1 MTAKKFHSTSV
12 VIEDFGILIKGQSG
26 SGKSDLALRLIDSGA
41 TLISDDL
48 TICKKI
54 GDYLYLYPHSKT
66 KGLLEV
72 REIGIMTVPYVENI
86 KLNLVVELVE
96 KKFERIPRVM
106 NCSIL
111 GLKFPKIKIFGKQL
125 AMHIAASNPLA
136 LKSEDIDE
144 KVLKKEE
151 ELINEELKNSG
162 KPVEIIKKIS
172 TNS

>member
-1 MTAKKFHSTSV
+1 MIAKQFHSTSV
-12 VIEDFGILIKGQSG
+12 VIEDLGVLIRGKSGI
-26 SGKSDLALRLIDSGA
+26 GKSDLALRLIDSGA

-111 GLKFPKIKIFGKQL
+111 GLKFPKIKIFGKSSS
-125 AMHIAASNPLA
+125 AVA
-136 LKSEDIDE
+136 K
-144 KVLKKEE
+144 
-151 ELINEELKNSG
+151 
-162 KPVEIIKKIS
+162 IKIKLNQIRS
-172 TNS
+172 YV